1 MHGTKSFID
10 CSILSQRDRTKDP
23 IFYLEKVEKIFTQM
37 MPLDKQ
43 SFKDKTGRNHIRLE
57 CKDNQQFE
65 AFIKKWS
72 LYFDN
77 LLDALP
83 KSMKH
88 PPTKSLPK
96 EDAPSLKKEVY
107 LVMKIQ
113 TNLTNLSNYLL
124 NLANGIY
131 SRLGLNIFYE
141 SVADGLITYIQEKS
155 DFDTFLRPIS
165 NEKTVRE
172 YYQKLGIKSEDFLTQ
187 RGKILKNTAL

>member
-1 MHGTKSFID
+1 M
-10 CSILSQRDRTKDP
+10 
-23 IFYLEKVEKIFTQM
+23 
-37 MPLDKQ
+37 DKQ
-43 SFKDKTGRNHIRLE
+43 SFKDKTGRYHIRLE

-72 LYFDN
+72 FYFDN

-83 KSMKH
+83 KSIKH
-88 PPTKSLPK
+88 SPTKIRHK

-131 SRLGLNIFYE
+131 SRLGLKIFYE

-155 DFDTFLRPIS
+155 DFDTFLRPLS